1 MTKFD
6 SQQRQQQQQQQ
17 QPLHHDAATSRR
29 KTSPISHLRRALIGT
44 AAVAAGV
51 FVWQSGAFAFGAED
65 AVVIAAPK
73 LDEPSTGARTETAVF
88 AGGCFWGVQGVFQ
101 HVKGV
106 TKAESGY
113 AGGTAKTA
121 DYETVSTGSTGHAE
135 SVQVTFDPQQVSY
148 GKLLQIY
155 FSVAHNP
162 TEVNR
167 QGPDSG
173 TQYRSAVFPMTDAQR
188 QVATAYIAQLDASHA
203 YNKPIATKVEKYT
216 GFYAAET
223 YHQDFLTEHPTYP
236 YIVIND
242 LPKVKDLKRIFPTQ
256 YRDSP
261 VLVKTASTK

>member
-1 MTKFD
+1 MKPYESPTRLSAAPD
-6 SQQRQQQQQQQ
+6 SGVTSSSH
-17 QPLHHDAATSRR
+17 PTSRV
-29 KTSPISHLRRALIGT
+29 RRALLGA

-51 FVWQSGAFAFGAED
+51 LAWQVGAYAFGGAES
-65 AVVIAAPK
+65 AVEIAAPRI
-73 LDEPSTGARTETAVF
+73 DEPPSGAHTETAVF

-121 DYETVSTGSTGHAE
+121 NYETVSGGATGHAE
-135 SVQVTFDPQQVSY
+135 SVRVTFDPQQVSY

-167 QGPDSG
+167 QGPDTG
-173 TQYRSAVFPMTDAQR
+173 TQYRSAVFPMSDAQR
-188 QVATAYIAQLDASHA
+188 RVAEAYIAQLNAAHA
-203 YNKPIATKVEKYT
+203 YSKPIATKVEKYT
-216 GFYAAET
+216 GFYPAEA

-242 LPKVKDLKRIFPTQ
+242 LPKVKDLARLFPMQ
-256 YRDSP
+256 YRDAP
-261 VLVKTASTK
+261 VLVKTASAK